1 MKWKNKGREFDSAD
15 ENIERKFFTCREPGI
30 KHPLISIIVPV
41 YNAESTVEKCVNSIV
56 SQDYQ
61 NIEII
66 LVDDGSIDRSL
77 SIIERLKSRDDRILI
92 FYQENQG
99 QNAARKLGLEH
110 ASGSYVAFVDSD
122 DTVRADFCTKLL
134 GASLE
139 YHADIVGCGI
149 EKISVYDNAH
159 QMRCPDFAIYSE
171 HQAAE
176 SLIDV
181 EEFYHQYHAAYLWS
195 YLFSYKIIYSIFKN
209 IDLRIRYAEDAAC
222 TMMAL
227 WDAGRVCYIPDALY
241 QVNLVR
247 GSVVRAHNKSYYKS
261 LAYLYRYGMQQMQ
274 YRSMSSLMYRQME
287 YLIMY
292 CLLLSSYGEAFDHL
306 DWLYPFDGVH
316 EHSKV
321 TIYGA
326 GAFGIE
332 LVRYILKSNRYILAQ
347 WIDQKAEQMED
358 GIFPVEKPDDL
369 DVSKCDYIVIAVTN
383 PKVSDSILRSLK
395 QYSINEEK
403 IRSICQKKISYR
415 YLRQDF
421 FETD

>member
-1 MKWKNKGREFDSAD
+1 MNN
-15 ENIERKFFTCREPGI
+15 NIPGI

-41 YNAESTVEKCVNSIV
+41 YNAESTVEKCVDSIV

-77 SIIERLKSRDDRILI
+77 SIIERLKSRDNRILI
-92 FYQENQG
+92 FHQENQG

-110 ASGSYVAFVDSD
+110 ASGNYVAFVDSD
-122 DTVRADFCTKLL
+122 DTVRFDFCSKLL
-134 GASLE
+134 GMSLE
-139 YHADIVGCGI
+139 YQADIVGCGI

-159 QMRCPDFAIYSE
+159 QMICPDFVIYSG

-181 EEFYHQYHAAYLWS
+181 EEFYHYYHATALCS

-222 TMMAL
+222 IMMAL

-247 GSVVRAHNKSYYKS
+247 GSVMRAHNKSYYKS

-287 YLIMY
+287 YLIMFS
-292 CLLLSSYGEAFDHL
+292 LLITSYGEAFDHL

-347 WIDQKAEQMED
+347 WIDQKAEQMEN
-358 GIFPVEKPDDL
+358 GTFPVEKPDDL
-369 DVSKCDYIVIAVTN
+369 DVSKCDYLVIAVTS
-383 PKVSDSILRSLK
+383 PKTSDSILRSLK
-395 QYSINEEK
+395 QYSINEGK

>member
-1 MKWKNKGREFDSAD
+1 MNN
-15 ENIERKFFTCREPGI
+15 NISGI

-41 YNAESTVEKCVNSIV
+41 YNAESTVEKCVDSMIR
-56 SQDYQ
+56 QDYQ

-66 LVDDGSIDRSL
+66 LVDDGSVDRSL
-77 SIIERLKSRDDRILI
+77 SIIERLKSRDNRILI
-92 FYQENQG
+92 FHQENQG

-110 ASGSYVAFVDSD
+110 ASGNYVAFVDSD
-122 DTVRADFCTKLL
+122 DTVRFDFCSKLL
-134 GASLE
+134 GMSLE
-139 YHADIVGCGI
+139 YQADIVGCGI
-149 EKISVYDNAH
+149 EKISVYDNVH
-159 QMRCPDFAIYSE
+159 QMICPDFVIYSG

-181 EEFYHQYHAAYLWS
+181 EEFYHYYHATALWS
-195 YLFSYKIIYSIFKN
+195 YLFSYKIIYSIFKI

-222 TMMAL
+222 IMMAL

-247 GSVVRAHNKSYYKS
+247 GSVMRAHNKSYYKS

-287 YLIMY
+287 YLIMFS
-292 CLLLSSYGEAFDHL
+292 LLITSYGEAFDHL

-369 DVSKCDYIVIAVTN
+369 DVSKCDYIVIAVTK

-395 QYSINEEK
+395 RYSINEGK

>member
-1 MKWKNKGREFDSAD
+1 MNN
-15 ENIERKFFTCREPGI
+15 NILEI

-41 YNAESTVEKCVNSIV
+41 YNAESTVEKCVDSIV

-66 LVDDGSIDRSL
+66 LVDDGSIDHSL
-77 SIIERLKSRDDRILI
+77 SIIERLKSRDNRILI
-92 FYQENQG
+92 FHQENQG

-110 ASGSYVAFVDSD
+110 TSGSYIAFVDSD

-149 EKISVYDNAH
+149 EKSSVYDNAH
-159 QMRCPDFAIYSE
+159 QIRCPDFVIYSG

-181 EEFYHQYHAAYLWS
+181 EEFYHYYHATALCS

-222 TMMAL
+222 IMMAL

-247 GSVVRAHNKSYYKS
+247 GSVMRAHNKSYYKS

-287 YLIMY
+287 YLIMS
-292 CLLLSSYGEAFDHL
+292 CLLITSYGEAFDHL

-316 EHSKV
+316 ERSKV

-358 GIFPVEKPDDL
+358 GTFPVERPDDL
-369 DVSKCDYIVIAVTN
+369 DVSKCDYLVIAVTN

-395 QYSINEEK
+395 QYSINKGK
-403 IRSICQKKISYR
+403 IRLICQKKISYR